1 MIIEKDVSLKEYT
14 TLGCGGRACFF
25 ALVENVSELKEAL
38 AFAKDKKIPFIS
50 LGKGSN
56 TLFADKGYHGLVILN
71 KIHYIQNT
79 DNKFLVSSG
88 YSFSLLG
95 AQSSKLG
102 YKGLEF
108 AAGIPA
114 SVGGAVYM
122 NAGAN
127 GCETKDCL
135 TKVSVIDHQGSL
147 KTYSRDEL
155 TFSYRYSSFQ
165 KMAAVIFEAEFE
177 LESCRQAR
185 KRQLEI
191 LSHRT
196 QTQPYSCKSAGCFFK
211 NPIGISA
218 GALIDK
224 CGLKGLCVGDAEVS
238 KLHANFIVN
247 KGLASS
253 EEILSLAHLVR
264 QKVLDQTGISLEME
278 VKQVPY
284 NEVAL

>member
-14 TLGCGGRACFF
+14 TLGCGGSARFF

-38 AFAKDKKIPFIS
+38 AFAKHKRLPFIS

-56 TLFADKGYHGLVILN
+56 TLFSDKGYHGLVILN

-108 AAGIPA
+108 AAGIPG
-114 SVGGAVYM
+114 SVGGAIYM

-147 KTYSRDEL
+147 KTFSRDEL
-155 TFSYRYSSFQ
+155 TFNYRYSSFQ
-165 KMAAVIFEAEFE
+165 TMDAVIIEAEFE
-177 LESCRQAR
+177 LQSCLEAR
-185 KRQLEI
+185 KKQLEI
-191 LSHRT
+191 LSYRT

-211 NPIGISA
+211 NPTGTSA

-253 EEILSLAHLVR
+253 EEILSLAYLVR
-264 QKVLDQTGISLEME
+264 QKVLDQTGIALDME